1 MERPMSVLFQLKGV
15 KKSYAQRTGVFRKKK
30 TPVLD
35 GVDLE
40 IHRNHVSGVVG
51 PSGAGKST
59 LARLLLKLE
68 GWDDGDILL
77 RGRSIR
83 DIPDKDYYRNNRIM
97 FQNPYSAVNP
107 RFSIEKIISEP
118 LRIAGYDRNSIGRR
132 LHELLDLVGLPDSL
146 LERRPHQVSGGQLQ
160 RAVLARTLSTEPEF
174 IVLDEPFSSLDE
186 LLAQRLARDFKRIFR
201 QLELTVL
208 LISHHR
214 QRMQSMADSTVR
226 LEGGK
231 IF

>member
-1 MERPMSVLFQLKGV
+1 M
-15 KKSYAQRTGVFRKKK
+15 FRKK
-30 TPVLD
+30 TAPVLD
-35 GVDLE
+35 GVDME
-40 IHRNHVSGVVG
+40 IHRNRVNGLTG

-83 DIPDKDYYRNNRIM
+83 EIPNKDYYRHNRIM
-97 FQNPYSAVNP
+97 FQNPYSVVNP
-107 RFSIEKIISEP
+107 RFSVEKIITEP
-118 LRIAGYDRNSIGRR
+118 LRITGIDRDAINRR
-132 LHELLDLVGLPDSL
+132 LGELLDLVGLPDSL

-186 LLAQRLARDFKRIFR
+186 GLARQLARDFKKIFR
-201 QLELTVL
+201 RLGLTVL

-214 QRMQSMADSTVR
+214 QRMRAMADSEAR